1 MKISPSEKKFLLS
14 QIADVLSKCQ
24 SLVSM
29 LSTAE
34 CQEEEDSISKVKNL
48 CKKVVAPSLN
58 LMSNNVMHTLAYDC
72 DVSSTTDDDVSS
84 VSSLQSKLS
93 WDLSEDYPVNPVSE
107 RFSQTNPCDV
117 TTPEECS
124 FVRKIKC
131 FISKFPNH
139 VYTKEKSTQIKQEIL
154 NENVFYE
161 FQTMW
166 RHSIVGDLFEQNPDS
181 TQTSTTTTPAPIVRY
196 KSIDF
201 SKVNIRSIANIP
213 KPEKFAIYGPSMDP
227 DFYREPYRLD
237 KYGNKDLTLPSHYH
251 NCGGRH
257 GSLYGYLTDEG
268 IVPVPDQ
275 PVHGYTWD
283 HRYGSWVLHATFPEE
298 RSDARGPWTRTTR
311 TRSPTTRRP
320 PSTRRR
326 WPT

>member
-1 MKISPSEKKFLLS
+1 MLTSEKNFLLC
-14 QIADVLSKCQ
+14 QLADVLSSVE
-24 SLVSM
+24 SLVSN
-29 LSTAE
+29 LISVKCE
-34 CQEEEDSISKVKNL
+34 DEVPVQIEEDVSKVQIL
-48 CKKVVAPSLN
+48 CQKVVAPSLN
-58 LMSNNVMHTLAYDC
+58 LLSKNVMHTLAFDC
-72 DVSSTTDDDVSS
+72 DVSTTDDDVSS
-84 VSSLQSKLS
+84 VSSLQSTLS
-93 WDLSEDYPVNPVSE
+93 WDMNEDYPVNPISDEMSKFVKKAAK
-107 RFSQTNPCDV
+107 R
-117 TTPEECS
+117 ECP
-124 FVRKIKC
+124 FVNKIRC
-131 FISKFPNH
+131 FISNFPNL
-139 VYTKEKSTQIKQEIL
+139 VYTKEKSTRIKQEIL

-161 FQTMW
+161 FQSMW

-213 KPEKFAIYGPSMDP
+213 KPEKFALYGPSMDP

-298 RSDARGPWTRTTR
+298 RSDARGPWTRTR

-326 WPT
+326 WST